1 MGLCCCASLRHIF
14 EFLTYG
20 FYCWGFPVVTLPPSP
35 GLPEQIG
42 LGGKFIPCAITDLET
57 HRLNLLSD
65 ELRLVRVGVYD
76 SLPVGRSSA
85 TLTRN
90 ELISPFLLGSVLGS
104 SNLHC
109 SLKS

>member
-1 MGLCCCASLRHIF
+1 MVIEELLQVMFMPGASLRYIF
-14 EFLTYG
+14 KFLTYG
-20 FYCWGFPVVTLPPSP
+20 FYCWVFPVVTLPPSP

-42 LGGKFIPCAITDLET
+42 LGGKFIPCAITET

-76 SLPVGRSSA
+76 SLPVGRHSA

-90 ELISPFLLGSVLGS
+90 ELLSRFG
-104 SNLHC
+104 
-109 SLKS
+109 